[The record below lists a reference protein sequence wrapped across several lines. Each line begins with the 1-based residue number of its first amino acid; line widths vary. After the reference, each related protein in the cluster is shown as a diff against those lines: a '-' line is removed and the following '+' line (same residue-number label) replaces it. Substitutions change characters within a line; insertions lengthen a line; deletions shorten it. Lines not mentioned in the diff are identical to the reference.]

1 MVDDQ
6 TAANIVHLLTLIF
19 NTQKKV
25 TENGLI
31 ALSGLINGVGNR
43 LKIESFG
50 QYVVYAL
57 QSSEDECVRLGCGIV
72 SDLANAFNEQI
83 TGFLTDFVA
92 PLAKI
97 LQNPQSSRKAKVS
110 ALLALGDLAMNA
122 GPSFNKVYLVDTLK
136 ILNSASQQSLV
147 RVEEQQDPDLYGYL

>member
-1 MVDDQ
+1 M
-6 TAANIVHLLTLIF
+6 
-19 NTQKKV
+19 
-25 TENGLI
+25 
-31 ALSGLINGVGNR
+31 
-43 LKIESFG
+43 
-50 QYVVYAL
+50 
-57 QSSEDECVRLGCGIV
+57 